1 MEYIQEYAVYV
12 AGVGIIIGL
21 FLIFMGYWFFKCTM
35 FFAGLFGTAL
45 VLLVR
50 IYCIDLLNNIILYFS
65 F

>member
-1 MEYIQEYAVYV
+1 MEYIQDYAVYV

-50 IYCIDLLNNIILYFS
+50 IYYLKIYHYITIN
-65 F
+65 